1 MENGNSGDTKR
12 NYSVVRS
19 GKDISKRSKLL
30 EKISLHFATALGSTA
45 KEFGSSS
52 ALTAT
57 VT

>member
-1 MENGNSGDTKR
+1 MESENVKCRMENEEGYQMQNLH
-12 NYSVVRS
+12 
-19 GKDISKRSKLL
+19 LL
-30 EKISLHFATALGSTA
+30 EARYLHFTTALGSTA